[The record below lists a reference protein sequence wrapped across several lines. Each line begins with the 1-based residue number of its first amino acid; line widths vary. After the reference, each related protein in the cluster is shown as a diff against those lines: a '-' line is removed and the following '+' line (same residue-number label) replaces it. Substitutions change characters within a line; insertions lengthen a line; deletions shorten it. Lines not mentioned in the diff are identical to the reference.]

1 MNSEFGLN
9 NNRDKLS
16 VKTVSAI
23 LFWYLVLWASL
34 TVITFTS
41 QLLGISFKHY
51 LYISLVATLAILVS
65 SIARFLRYSKTH
77 AFTEKDG
84 FALFSLVI
92 LFIATATIS
101 LSYHTA
107 GSHYLDDFYLTAN
120 PVYYSQTPQS
130 AMSFESRTF
139 YSGGS
144 PIISAAFLTAGAYE
158 HILALPS
165 YLLHVDYIIIYYRL
179 AAILNSLL
187 WVLSTFMLLA
197 CFSEN
202 TSDAVA
208 GTFVIICLLVIM
220 SENTWASGGLAFVH
234 VYEGKS
240 VLIMDGIPILI
251 AYSIDFF
258 KRQTIGTWLQLLVLI
273 TAMTGMS
280 TSSLMILPLFGAVIF
295 LSCSFIFK
303 NIFRS
308 LVEWFKLILFFFGAY
323 IYLLLFGIF
332 VSFVDNPNNALIF
345 NITYPDQFS
354 GYLNGFLASST
365 LPATVIV
372 AILSFAVGLAATK
385 GSQRAFLGFWSL
397 LSVVLALNPM
407 AAKILLTV
415 FRGIYY
421 RIFYIILNPLP
432 AGIAVGALLHSIRN
446 RDGRNYQIASTGIII
461 LILSAST
468 ILIPSSLFL
477 NPRYELGNWMP
488 TDDLPI
494 AEKILNIT
502 PEGVM
507 LAPYPVSGTIRMI
520 SSHYPQMITRSDIL
534 SFYLGEQGRTDDA
547 SLRLDAAF
555 FLEGQE
561 QHLQAFTA
569 LINLY
574 PEIQSVVF
582 AKGGLAQMNSAK
594 INDFLRSRGFIHRQG
609 LKKYMV
615 FWK

>member
-9 NNRDKLS
+9 NNGDKLS

-23 LFWYLVLWASL
+23 LFWYLILWASL

-51 LYISLVATLAILVS
+51 LYISLIAILAILVS
-65 SIARFLRYSKTH
+65 SIVGFLRYSKTH
-77 AFTEKDG
+77 AFIEKDR
-84 FALFSLVI
+84 FVLFSLVI

-107 GSHYLDDFYLTAN
+107 GSLYLDDFYLTAN
-120 PVYYSQTPQS
+120 PVYYSQNPQS

-139 YSGGS
+139 YSGGA

-197 CFSEN
+197 RFSEN
-202 TSDAVA
+202 TGDAVV
-208 GTFVIICLLVIM
+208 GTFVVICLLTIM

-240 VLIMDGIPILI
+240 ILIMDGIPILA

-258 KRQTIGTWLQLLVLI
+258 KRQTISTWLQLLVLI

-280 TSSLMILPLFGAVIF
+280 TSSLMILPLFGVVIF

-303 NIFRS
+303 NVFRS
-308 LVEWFKLILFFFGAY
+308 LAEWFKSILIFFGAY

-332 VSFVDNPNNALIF
+332 VSYVDKPKNALIF

-365 LPATVIV
+365 LPATVMV
-372 AILSFAVGLAATK
+372 AILSFAVGLAVTK
-385 GSQRAFLGFWSL
+385 GSQRAFLGLWGA
-397 LSVVLALNPM
+397 LSVVLVLNPI
-407 AAKILLTV
+407 AAKVLLTV

-432 AGIAVGALLHSIRN
+432 AGIAVGALLHLIRN
-446 RDGRNYQIASTGIII
+446 RTGRNYQIISAGTII
-461 LILSAST
+461 LMLSAST

-477 NPRYELGNWMP
+477 NSRYALGNWMP

-507 LAPYPVSGTIRMI
+507 LAPYPISGIIRMI

-547 SLRLDAAF
+547 SLRLDASL

-561 QHLQAFTA
+561 QNLQAFTA
-569 LINLY
+569 LMNRY

-582 AKGGLAQMNSAK
+582 AKGGLAQMNSAE
-594 INDFLRSRGFIHRQG
+594 INIFLRGKGFLHQQG
-609 LKKYMV
+609 LKKYVV